1 MAGPCL
7 GRPPTAAPLQDA
19 EGRPVAPPT
28 AEPGSLAGL
37 SGDVF
42 KLYIIQEFC
51 DVGSLGSALREN
63 AIT

>member
-1 MAGPCL
+1 M
-7 GRPPTAAPLQDA
+7 
-19 EGRPVAPPT
+19 APPT